1 MDRNQLAPP
10 TGIVPRSWGY
20 EEPQGDENEE
30 PEEQE
35 GAWVITRSEL
45 LGERLADKTQVAA
58 QLVDAAMRPTQALA
72 LWSVQAR
79 PAQHSPY
86 P

>member
-1 MDRNQLAPP
+1 MTRLTPESDPRLSYGGREAFEPIPAQIEALRDRF
-10 TGIVPRSWGY
+10 
-20 EEPQGDENEE
+20 GD
-30 PEEQE
+30 
-35 GAWVITRSEL
+35 GLFGEL

>member
-1 MDRNQLAPP
+1 V
-10 TGIVPRSWGY
+10 GGG
-20 EEPQGDENEE
+20 EGDENEE

-35 GAWVITRSEL
+35 GAWVITRSAL
-45 LGERLADKTQVAA
+45 LGERLSDKRQVAA
-58 QLVDAAMRPTQALA
+58 QLADAAMRPTQALA

-79 PAQHSPY
+79 PVQHSPY